1 MNSTVIDLALSTD
14 AEATQQLLV
23 TQLQR
28 FSHLRKLNL
37 SGKFIVASHL
47 FTQLLQ
53 NSSINSI
60 ILSGGFKFIVSDM
73 VRALS
78 APNSAASLRSL
89 DCEDVEDNWGLVSAD
104 HRRADQVDRL
114 IRITKSRVIKFS
126 GSTLDDHLE
135 YIKVISSYRI
145 LSHSELQLVSEL
157 NYDSVVLI
165 RF

>member
-1 MNSTVIDLALSTD
+1 
-14 AEATQQLLV
+14 
-23 TQLQR
+23 
-28 FSHLRKLNL
+28 
-37 SGKFIVASHL
+37 
-47 FTQLLQ
+47 
-53 NSSINSI
+53 
-60 ILSGGFKFIVSDM
+60 M